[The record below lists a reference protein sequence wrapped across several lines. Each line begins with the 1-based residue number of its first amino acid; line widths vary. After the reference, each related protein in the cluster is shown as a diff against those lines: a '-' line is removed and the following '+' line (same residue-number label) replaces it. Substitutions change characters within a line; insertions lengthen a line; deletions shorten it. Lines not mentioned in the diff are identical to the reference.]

1 MASKGGAKTIGN
13 GAKTI
18 NFELF
23 YALYV
28 GFQPDP
34 LRFFAP
40 LEQHVFATPHEPLP
54 FVGLEAGIF
63 LLFVGLYH
71 YAVCTLTALRSFTVR

>member
-1 MASKGGAKTIGN
+1 MYIWLQKGGAKTIEN

-18 NFELF
+18 NSELF

-28 GFQPDP
+28 RFQPDP

-40 LEQHVFATPHEPLP
+40 ME
-54 FVGLEAGIF
+54 
-63 LLFVGLYH
+63 
-71 YAVCTLTALRSFTVR
+71 

>member
-1 MASKGGAKTIGN
+1 MAPKRGAKTIEN

-34 LRFFAP
+34 PRFFAP
-40 LEQHVFATPHEPLP
+40 LEQDVFATSHEALP
-54 FVGLEAGIF
+54 FVGLGAGIF
-63 LLFVGLYH
+63 LLFVGL
-71 YAVCTLTALRSFTVR
+71 

>member
-1 MASKGGAKTIGN
+1 MASKGGAKTIEN
-13 GAKTI
+13 RAKTI

-34 LRFFAP
+34 PQFFAP
-40 LEQHVFATPHEPLP
+40 MEQDVFATSHAALP

-63 LLFVGLYH
+63 LLFVGL
-71 YAVCTLTALRSFTVR
+71 

>member
-1 MASKGGAKTIGN
+1 MAPKRGAKTIEN

-34 LRFFAP
+34 LRLFAP
-40 LEQHVFATPHEPLP
+40 LEQDVFAASRAALP
-54 FVGLEAGIF
+54 FVGFEAGIF
-63 LLFVGLYH
+63 LLFVGL
-71 YAVCTLTALRSFTVR
+71 

>member
-40 LEQHVFATPHEPLP
+40 LEQHVFANPH
-54 FVGLEAGIF
+54 
-63 LLFVGLYH
+63 
-71 YAVCTLTALRSFTVR
+71 

>member
-1 MASKGGAKTIGN
+1 MAPKRGAKTIEK

-28 GFQPDP
+28 RFQPDP
-34 LRFFAP
+34 LRLFAP
-40 LEQHVFATPHEPLP
+40 LEQDVFAASHEPLP
-54 FVGLEAGIF
+54 FAGLETGIF
-63 LLFVGLYH
+63 LLFVGL
-71 YAVCTLTALRSFTVR
+71 

>member
-1 MASKGGAKTIGN
+1 VDGRKDDQKKGPKTLKN

-28 GFQPDP
+28 GF
-34 LRFFAP
+34 
-40 LEQHVFATPHEPLP
+40 
-54 FVGLEAGIF
+54 
-63 LLFVGLYH
+63 
-71 YAVCTLTALRSFTVR
+71 

>member
-1 MASKGGAKTIGN
+1 MGAKTIEN

-40 LEQHVFATPHEPLP
+40 LEQDVFRASHEALP

-63 LLFVGLYH
+63 LLFVGL
-71 YAVCTLTALRSFTVR
+71 

>member
-1 MASKGGAKTIGN
+1 MAPQGGAKTIEN

-28 GFQPDP
+28 GFQQDP
-34 LRFFAP
+34 LRIFAP
-40 LEQHVFATPHEPLP
+40 ME
-54 FVGLEAGIF
+54 
-63 LLFVGLYH
+63 
-71 YAVCTLTALRSFTVR
+71 